1 MEPYDFIICDC
12 ISQCSEMKVQ
22 SWLNFVRCFR
32 WYHRDVWWPLGQAGR
47 AQQDLWPPE
56 VPKRRMGVRW
66 GLGALIPGQRR
77 TARCSARGTWCYV
90 SKILQTSGFGWKL
103 VSIHPKNWFS
113 PWLLNA
119 FLNRH
124 LSRQGERDEKK
135 HTREFKHESQTKCLL
150 NIAHVQNLLFAQR
163 ASHLHKKKGR
173 PIWTR
178 I

>member
-77 TARCSARGTWCYV
+77 TSRCSARGTWCYV

-103 VSIHPKNWFS
+103 VSIHPKI
-113 PWLLNA
+113 
-119 FLNRH
+119 
-124 LSRQGERDEKK
+124 D
-135 HTREFKHESQTKCLL
+135 
-150 NIAHVQNLLFAQR
+150 
-163 ASHLHKKKGR
+163 SHLDFEMLFLTATSQDRGRETKKNIRANSNMSLKQNVHW
-173 PIWTR
+173 IN
-178 I
+178 